1 MTALLL
7 ILHNIEDPVKKVFLP
22 AQKKTDNHLLFGFV
36 NKKKSLQNELKTLIF
51 VARRGIEPLLPG

>member
-7 ILHNIEDPVKKVFLP
+7 IFHNTEDPVTKMFVPAKKD
-22 AQKKTDNHLLFGFV
+22 TDNLRLFGFV
-36 NKKKSLQNELKTLIF
+36 NKKKSLQNELKTLIY